1 MKIVLKKTKFIPA
14 RNANVSIFSEI
25 IRGYGIFE
33 TLRTFGDKEVLHQK
47 QHVKRLLTSAK
58 KIELK
63 IRYDEKTIQRMI
75 ERVAKKSPHKNQI
88 IKIIAIPDELFITSA
103 PLKIDKKIYEG
114 VSCKSVSCVR
124 NMPEVKSVSYL
135 ASFLSNKRAKEAGY
149 FAAILIGKKGEVY
162 ECDYSNIFWFE
173 EDTLCT
179 RKDKILPGIVRAEI
193 IKKSPFKV
201 KYKTVKIDELKK
213 KKEIFLT
220 NSLKGIVP
228 ITRIDKKTI
237 GDGTPGKNTKTLIE
251 RFSKI
256 FFSAAA

>member
-1 MKIVLKKTKFIPA
+1 MKIVLKNNKLIPA
-14 RNANVSIFSEI
+14 RKANVSIFSEI

-33 TLRTFGDKEVLHQK
+33 TLRTFGDKEILHQK
-47 QHVKRLLTSAK
+47 QHAKRLLASAK

-63 IRYDEKTIQRMI
+63 IGYSEKEIQKMLT
-75 ERVAKKSPHKNQI
+75 RVAKKSPHKNQV
-88 IKIIAIPDELFITSA
+88 IKIIAIPEELFITSV

-114 VSCKSVSCVR
+114 VCCKSVSCIR

-135 ASFLSNKRAKEAGY
+135 GSFLSNKRAKEAGC
-149 FAAILIGKKGEVY
+149 FAAILTDKKGEVY

-173 EDTLCT
+173 GNTLCT
-179 RKDKILPGIVRAEI
+179 RKDQILPGIVRAEI

-201 KYKTVKIDELKK
+201 KFKTIKIDELKR
-213 KKEIFLT
+213 KKEVFLT

-237 GDGTPGKNTKTLIE
+237 GEGIPGKNTKILIE
-251 RFSKI
+251 KFAKI
-256 FFSAAA
+256 FFASSI